1 MNNEVRISV
10 RNLVEFILRTGDLD
24 STFIGSSRA
33 VDGTRIHQKIQKN
46 KGEDYLPEVSLK
58 HTFEYRDM
66 TITLEGRADG
76 IIKNNDEI
84 IIDEIKST
92 TRDIEGI
99 DENYNPLHMAQVKCY
114 AYIYAKQNEIPIIG
128 VQLTYCQVETGKIK
142 YILNEY
148 SLKELESFFY
158 SLIEKY
164 YVWAKFTKDWSEK
177 RDKSI
182 KELTFPFLHYR
193 RGQRE
198 LAVAVYRTISQK
210 KNIFLQAP
218 TGIGKTIS
226 TIFPGVKAV
235 GEKLISKIF
244 YLTAKTIT
252 SSVALEAFNKME
264 GKGLQFKVATITA
277 KDKICFKDKPTC
289 NGEQCEFAKG
299 HFDRVNEVIM
309 KILKRENLINRIV
322 IEKYSKEY
330 KVCPF
335 ELSLDLTLWADC
347 VICDYNYVFDPRVYL
362 KRFFDAGKEDYL
374 FLIDE
379 AHNLVDRGREMFSAE
394 LTKEEFLNGKK
405 LTKNSSSKLYK
416 IFNKLNS
423 YMLDMNKKCNEDGFY
438 MQKEEPLEIYPYLR
452 NLVNEGEEWLK
463 GNEKGEGYE
472 EILQIYFNVLAFLRI
487 SEFYDGK
494 FVTYVEK
501 EGKNSKLKL
510 FCLNP
515 ANLLNMAIKRGRSG
529 IFFSA
534 TLTPI
539 KYFKDILGGDK
550 DDYSM
555 RFESPF
561 SIKNRA
567 LMIASNISTRYKNR
581 ENSVRKIVDYIK
593 AFIKIKKGNY
603 LVFFPSYKYMDM
615 VLEVFEK
622 EYNDVKIIVQN
633 SFMKEEEREEFL
645 NNFYEEGEKTLVA
658 FSVLGGIFS
667 EGIDLKG
674 ERLSG
679 AIIVGVGLPQIGF
692 ERNII
697 MNHFNEE
704 NNCGYEYSYMYPGM
718 NKVLQ
723 AAGRVIRSEKD
734 IGAILLIDDRFTSKN
749 YQKLFPRE
757 WMNNFIV
764 RSSDDIEKIL
774 GEFWK
779 SKK

>member
-734 IGAILLIDDRFTSKN
+734 IGAILLIDDRFASKN

>member
-1 MNNEVRISV
+1 M
-10 RNLVEFILRTGDLD
+10 
-24 STFIGSSRA
+24 
-33 VDGTRIHQKIQKN
+33 
-46 KGEDYLPEVSLK
+46 
-58 HTFEYRDM
+58 
-66 TITLEGRADG
+66 
-76 IIKNNDEI
+76 
-84 IIDEIKST
+84 
-92 TRDIEGI
+92 
-99 DENYNPLHMAQVKCY
+99 
-114 AYIYAKQNEIPIIG
+114 
-128 VQLTYCQVETGKIK
+128 
-142 YILNEY
+142 
-148 SLKELESFFY
+148 
-158 SLIEKY
+158 
-164 YVWAKFTKDWSEK
+164 
-177 RDKSI
+177 
-182 KELTFPFLHYR
+182 
-193 RGQRE
+193 
-198 LAVAVYRTISQK
+198 
-210 KNIFLQAP
+210 QAP